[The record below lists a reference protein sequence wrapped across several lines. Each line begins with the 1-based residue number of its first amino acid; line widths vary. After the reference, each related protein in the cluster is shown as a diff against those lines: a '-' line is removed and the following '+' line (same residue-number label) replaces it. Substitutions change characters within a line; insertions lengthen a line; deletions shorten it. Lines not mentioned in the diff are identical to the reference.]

1 MPNRLDLPS
10 VVLTIVMIIVS
21 IWVWWAVMMN
31 NAEYGDTVRLLTI
44 IWVVLT
50 FTMLAGCIIKYYGLT
65 QEDLESMGDVKR

>member
-50 FTMLAGCIIKYYGLT
+50 FTMLAG
-65 QEDLESMGDVKR
+65 